1 MLAASVEA
9 HLSDPARVL
18 RSAPRS
24 LMAFHIDHLI
34 TLTRDREGARA
45 LLTRMGFDLTER
57 GEHPGRGTSNHLAFF
72 GRCYWELLAVD
83 SPTPE
88 NAALRERGS
97 GLAGCAL
104 RTSDTQRDAEQA
116 RTLGLEAG
124 EPENFTRPVQV
135 EGEWK
140 TARFRIAVLQPVAP
154 VDAYLFF
161 CQHLTPELVWPR
173 EPRDHPNGAFRI
185 HAVQIVGPSA
195 DEARRGFEPLLGVG
209 GGVEPAITYDS
220 ARTYR
225 ERFGDAALPAAG
237 FRPRLASLEL
247 KVRDLDRCKS
257 WLLQQRVLFH
267 HDARAIHCY
276 AELIGHTIVFSA

>member
-1 MLAASVEA
+1 M
-9 HLSDPARVL
+9 PAQPL
-18 RSAPRS
+18 RSPSRS
-24 LMAFHIDHLI
+24 PLAFNVDHLI

-83 SPTPE
+83 TPTPE

-104 RTSDTQRDAEQA
+104 RTSDTERDAEKV
-116 RTLGLEAG
+116 RTLGFQAA
-124 EPENFTRPVQV
+124 EPEAFTRPVRV
-135 EGEWK
+135 GGEWE
-140 TARFRIAVLQPVAP
+140 TARFRIAVLQPPAP

-173 EPRDHPNGAFRI
+173 EPRDHPNGAYRI
-185 HAVQIVGPSA
+185 QSVQVVAPSA
-195 DEARRGFEPLLGVG
+195 DEARSSFEPLLGAG
-209 GGVEPAITYDS
+209 GAIEPAITYDS
-220 ARTYR
+220 ARTFR
-225 ERFGDAALPAAG
+225 ERFGDSALPEAG
-237 FRPRLASLEL
+237 LRPRLAGLEL
-247 KVRDLDRCKS
+247 KVRDLARCAV
-257 WLLQQRVLFH
+257 WLSEHGVSFQR
-267 HDARAIHCY
+267 DAQTIHCY